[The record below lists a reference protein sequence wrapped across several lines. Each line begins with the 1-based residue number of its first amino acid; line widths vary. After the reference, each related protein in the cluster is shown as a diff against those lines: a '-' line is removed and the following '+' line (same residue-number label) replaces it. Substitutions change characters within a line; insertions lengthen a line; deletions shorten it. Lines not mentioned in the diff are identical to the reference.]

1 MAKNLQK
8 TNALGMELR
17 PETFHKPVVEA
28 SPTPHRV
35 VVVEEEKPLTKGVSL
50 TLREDTIARLKKA
63 AKEQDVSASKLA
75 ERLISKGL
83 DSIV

>member
-17 PETFHKPVVEA
+17 PDTFSKPVAEVP
-28 SPTPHRV
+28 STPRRV
-35 VVVEEEKPLTKGVSL
+35 AVEEEKAMTKGISL
-50 TLREDTIARLKKA
+50 TLREDTIAKLKRA
-63 AKEQDVSASKLA
+63 AKEQDISASKLA

-83 DSIV
+83 DSIT

>member
-17 PETFHKPVVEA
+17 PDTFNKPVAEV
-28 SPTPHRV
+28 SPAPHRV
-35 VVVEEEKPLTKGVSL
+35 VIEEEKFLTKGVSL
-50 TLREDTIARLKKA
+50 TLRVDTIAKLKKA

-83 DSIV
+83 DSIL

>member
-17 PETFHKPVVEA
+17 PDTFNKPVAEV

-35 VVVEEEKPLTKGVSL
+35 VIEEDKALTKGISL
-50 TLREDTIARLKKA
+50 TLREDTIAKLKKA
-63 AKEQDVSASKLA
+63 AKEQDISASKLA

-83 DSIV
+83 DSIL

>member
-8 TNALGMELR
+8 INALGMELR
-17 PETFHKPVVEA
+17 PDTFSKPAVEV

-35 VVVEEEKPLTKGVSL
+35 VVEEEKSLTKGVSL
-50 TLREDTIARLKKA
+50 TLRVDTIAKLKKA

-83 DSIV
+83 DSIL

>member
-17 PETFHKPVVEA
+17 PETFNKPVAEV
-28 SPTPHRV
+28 SPTPHRIV
-35 VVVEEEKPLTKGVSL
+35 VQDEKPLTKGISL
-50 TLREDTIARLKKA
+50 TLREDTIAKLKKV

-83 DSIV
+83 DNIL